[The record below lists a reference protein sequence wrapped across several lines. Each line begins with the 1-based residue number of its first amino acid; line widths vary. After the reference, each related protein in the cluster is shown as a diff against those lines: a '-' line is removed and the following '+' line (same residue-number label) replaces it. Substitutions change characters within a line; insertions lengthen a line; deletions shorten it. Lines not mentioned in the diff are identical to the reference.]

1 MSSSNGLQTID
12 SVLIVDDSGV
22 QRGIGAALCRELRI
36 PHVHEAGNGREA
48 LALLDRLPAPPAL
61 LIIDLEM
68 PTMDGPELLSALGKR
83 GSRTPIILASSRERA
98 LMNSVQDMGTA
109 MGLRIVGAL
118 QKPLTLASLAALLRN
133 KLNGAAVET
142 KGPARRQA
150 VDPESLRAALAR
162 GDIQVHYHPQVEIDT
177 GRVRG
182 VEALARWHDAQQGW
196 IAPDAFIPV
205 AEQHG
210 LIRELTLHVA
220 EEAMRQT
227 ALWCRHGLDLSIAVN
242 LSPLV
247 LEHGELVEEIS
258 QLQQRHGLRAEQIVL
273 EITENS
279 LVRDI
284 PIALGVL
291 TRLRLR
297 GFRLSLD
304 DYGTGFSSMQQL
316 ARIPFTE
323 LKIDRTFVHGAHER
337 DSLQVILRS
346 ALEMASQL
354 GIETVAEGVEC
365 LQDWRLLRQYGCK
378 LAQGW
383 LLAKAMPGPELEGW
397 LPTLHRRRSELQL
410 QG

>member
-1 MSSSNGLQTID
+1 MSSSNGQTID

-22 QRGIGAALCRELRI
+22 QRGLGAALCRELRI
-36 PHVHEAGNGREA
+36 PKVHEAGNGREA
-48 LALLDRLPAPPAL
+48 LALLDELSAPPAL

-68 PTMDGPELLSALGKR
+68 PTMDGPELLAALGAR
-83 GSRTPIILASSRERA
+83 GTRAPIILASSRERA

-109 MGLRIVGAL
+109 LGLRIVGAL
-118 QKPLTLASLAALLRN
+118 QKPLTLASLGALLQN
-133 KLNGAAVET
+133 KLEPAVEK
-142 KGPARRQA
+142 KGPTRRRS
-150 VDPESLRAALAR
+150 VDPQALRAALGR
-162 GDIQVHYHPQVEIDT
+162 GEITVHYHPQVEIDT
-177 GRVRG
+177 GLIRG
-182 VEALARWHDAQQGW
+182 VEALARWQDAQHGW
-196 IAPDAFIPV
+196 IAPDLFIPV

-210 LIRELTLHVA
+210 LIRELTLHVMD
-220 EEAMRQT
+220 EAMRQT
-227 ALWCRHGLDLSIAVN
+227 ALWSRHGLDLSIAIN
-242 LSPLV
+242 LSPIL
-247 LEHGELVEEIS
+247 LERGELVQEIS
-258 QLQQRHGLRAEQIVL
+258 DLQQRHGLRADQIVL
-273 EITENS
+273 EITESS
-279 LVRDI
+279 LLRDLA
-284 PIALGVL
+284 IALGVL

-365 LQDWRLLRQYGCK
+365 LPDWQLLRQYGCK

-383 LLAKAMPGPELEGW
+383 LLAKAMPGTELEAWIPTLQRRRPEL
-397 LPTLHRRRSELQL
+397 

>member
-22 QRGIGAALCRELRI
+22 QRGIGAAVCRQLLI
-36 PHVHEAGNGREA
+36 PKVHEASNGREA
-48 LALLDRLPAPPAL
+48 LALLDELSAPPAL
-61 LIIDLEM
+61 LIVDLEM
-68 PTMDGPELLSALGKR
+68 PTMDGPELLSELGGR
-83 GSRTPIILASSRERA
+83 GTRAPIVLASSRERA

-109 MGLRIVGAL
+109 LGLRIVGAL
-118 QKPLTLASLAALLRN
+118 QKPLTPASLGALLQN
-133 KLNGAAVET
+133 KLEAAVEQ
-142 KGPARRQA
+142 KDPALRQS
-150 VDPESLRAALAR
+150 VDPQSLRRALSR
-162 GDIQVHYHPQVEIDT
+162 GDIGVHYHPQVEIDT

-182 VEALARWHDAQQGW
+182 VEALARWRDAHRGW

-210 LIRELTLHVA
+210 IIRELTLHVMEA
-220 EEAMRQT
+220 AMRQT
-227 ALWCRHGLDLSIAVN
+227 ALWSRHGLDLSIAIN
-242 LSPLV
+242 LSPTL
-247 LEHGELVEEIS
+247 LERGELLQEIS
-258 QLQQRHGLRAEQIVL
+258 DLQQRHGLRADQIVL
-273 EITENS
+273 EVTESS
-279 LVRDI
+279 LLRDI
-284 PIALGVL
+284 ASALGVL

-337 DSLQVILRS
+337 DSLQVLLRS

-383 LLAKAMPGPELEGW
+383 LLAKAMPGADLEGW
-397 LPTLHRRRSELQL
+397 LPTLQRRRPELQ
-410 QG
+410 G

>member
-1 MSSSNGLQTID
+1 MSSNGLQTID

-36 PHVHEAGNGREA
+36 PRVHEAGNGREA
-48 LALLDRLPAPPAL
+48 LTLLDQLPAAPAL

-68 PTMDGPELLSALGKR
+68 PTMDGPELLSALGGR
-83 GSRTPIILASSRERA
+83 GTRAPIILASSRERA

-109 MGLRIVGAL
+109 LGLRIVGAL
-118 QKPLTLASLAALLRN
+118 QKPLTLASLGALLRN
-133 KLNGAAVET
+133 KLEPAVE
-142 KGPARRQA
+142 KSEPAQHPR

-162 GDIQVHYHPQVEIDT
+162 DDITVHYHPQVEIDT
-177 GRVRG
+177 GRIRG
-182 VEALARWHDAQQGW
+182 VEALARWHDERRGW

-210 LIRELTLHVA
+210 LIRELTLRVMDA
-220 EEAMRQT
+220 AMGQT
-227 ALWCRHGLDLSIAVN
+227 ALWCRHGLDLSIAIN
-242 LSPLV
+242 LSPIL
-247 LEHGELVEEIS
+247 LERGELVQEIS
-258 QLQQRHGLRAEQIVL
+258 ELQQRHGLRAEQIVL
-273 EITENS
+273 EVTESS
-279 LVRDI
+279 LLRDLA
-284 PIALGVL
+284 IALGVL

-365 LQDWRLLRQYGCK
+365 LQDWQLLRQYGCK

-383 LLAKAMPGPELEGW
+383 LLAKAMPGEQLEGW
-397 LPTLHRRRSELQL
+397 IPTLQRRRPELRA
-410 QG
+410 

>member
-1 MSSSNGLQTID
+1 MSGNGLQTIE

-36 PHVHEAGNGREA
+36 PKVHEAGNGREA
-48 LALLDRLPAPPAL
+48 LALLDELPAAPAL

-68 PTMDGPELLSALGKR
+68 PMMDGPELLSELGGR
-83 GSRTPIILASSRERA
+83 GMRAPIILASSRERA

-109 MGLRIVGAL
+109 LGLRIVGAL
-118 QKPLTLASLAALLRN
+118 QKPLTLASLGALLQN
-133 KLNGAAVET
+133 KLDTAVEK
-142 KGPARRQA
+142 KGPPRRQEA
-150 VDPESLRAALAR
+150 VDPETLRAALAR
-162 GDIQVHYHPQVEIDT
+162 GDITVHYHPQVEIDT
-177 GRVRG
+177 GLIRG
-182 VEALARWHDAQQGW
+182 VEALARWHDPKQGW
-196 IAPDAFIPV
+196 IAPDVFIPV

-210 LIRELTLHVA
+210 LIRELTLHVMD
-220 EEAMRQT
+220 EAMRQT
-227 ALWCRHGLDLSIAVN
+227 ALWNRHGLDLSVAIN
-242 LSPLV
+242 LSPIL
-247 LEHGELVEEIS
+247 LERGELVQEIS
-258 QLQQRHGLRAEQIVL
+258 ELQQQHGLRAEQIVL
-273 EITENS
+273 EVTESS
-279 LVRDI
+279 LLRDLA
-284 PIALGVL
+284 IALGVL

-383 LLAKAMPGPELEGW
+383 LLAKAMPGGELEGW
-397 LPTLHRRRSELQL
+397 LPSLQRRRPELQ
-410 QG
+410 G

>member
-1 MSSSNGLQTID
+1 MSSGNGLQTID
-12 SVLIVDDSGV
+12 SVMIVDDSGV

-36 PHVHEAGNGREA
+36 PKVHEAGNGREA
-48 LALLDRLPAPPAL
+48 LALLDELPAPPSL

-68 PTMDGPELLSALGKR
+68 PMMDGPELLSELGGR
-83 GSRTPIILASSRERA
+83 GMRAPIILASSRERA

-109 MGLRIVGAL
+109 LGLRIVGAL
-118 QKPLTLASLAALLRN
+118 QKPLTLASVAALLQN
-133 KLNGAAVET
+133 KLHAAVE
-142 KGPARRQA
+142 KKKPAERQA
-150 VDPESLRAALAR
+150 VDPDSLRAALAR
-162 GDIQVHYHPQVEIDT
+162 GDISVHYHPQVEIDT
-177 GRVRG
+177 GLIRG
-182 VEALARWHDAQQGW
+182 VEALARWHDEKRGW
-196 IAPDAFIPV
+196 IAPDVFVPV

-210 LIRELTLHVA
+210 LIRELTLHVMDA
-220 EEAMRQT
+220 AMRQT
-227 ALWCRHGLDLSIAVN
+227 ALWNRHGLDLSIAIN
-242 LSPLV
+242 LSPIL
-247 LEHGELVEEIS
+247 LERGELVQEIS
-258 QLQQRHGLRAEQIVL
+258 DLQQQHGLRAEQIVL
-273 EITENS
+273 EVTESS
-279 LVRDI
+279 LLRDLA
-284 PIALGVL
+284 IALGVL

-354 GIETVAEGVEC
+354 GIETVAEGVES

-383 LLAKAMPGPELEGW
+383 LLAKAMPGGELEGW
-397 LPTLHRRRSELQL
+397 LPTLQRRRPELQDPSP
-410 QG
+410 

>member
-1 MSSSNGLQTID
+1 MMASSNGHNLD

-22 QRGIGAALCRELRI
+22 QRGIGVALCRELRI
-36 PHVHEAGNGREA
+36 PQVHEAGNGREA
-48 LALLDRLPAPPAL
+48 LALLDELSVPPSL

-68 PTMDGPELLSALGKR
+68 PTMDGPELLAALGGR
-83 GSRTPIILASSRERA
+83 GMRAPIILASSRERA

-109 MGLRIVGAL
+109 LGLRIVGAL
-118 QKPLTLASLAALLRN
+118 QKPLTLASLGAVLQN
-133 KLNGAAVET
+133 KLETAVE
-142 KGPARRQA
+142 KKPARRQS
-150 VDPESLRAALAR
+150 VDPDSLRAALAD
-162 GDIQVHYHPQVEIDT
+162 GNIQVHYHPQVEIDT
-177 GRVRG
+177 GRIRG
-182 VEALARWHDAQQGW
+182 VEALARWHDASHGW

-210 LIRELTLHVA
+210 LIRELTLHVMD
-220 EEAMRQT
+220 EAMRQT
-227 ALWCRHGLDLSIAVN
+227 ALWSRHGLDLSIAIN
-242 LSPLV
+242 LSPIL
-247 LEHGELVEEIS
+247 LERGELVQEIS
-258 QLQQRHGLRAEQIVL
+258 ELQQRHGLRADQIVL
-273 EITENS
+273 EITESS
-279 LVRDI
+279 LLRDLA
-284 PIALGVL
+284 IALGVL

-365 LQDWRLLRQYGCK
+365 LQDWQLLRQYGCK

-383 LLAKAMPGPELEGW
+383 LLAKAMPGGELEGW
-397 LPTLHRRRSELQL
+397 LPTLQRRRPELQ
-410 QG
+410 G

>member
-1 MSSSNGLQTID
+1 MYSSNGLQTID

-36 PHVHEAGNGREA
+36 SRVHEAGNGREA
-48 LALLDRLPAPPAL
+48 LALLDVLPAPPAL
-61 LIIDLEM
+61 LIVDLEM
-68 PTMDGPELLSALGKR
+68 PTMDGPELLSALGGR
-83 GSRTPIILASSRERA
+83 GTRAPIILASSRERA

-109 MGLRIVGAL
+109 LGLRILGAL
-118 QKPLTLASLAALLRN
+118 QKPLTLASLAAVLQN
-133 KLNGAAVET
+133 KLAAAVEN
-142 KGPARRQA
+142 KGSARRQA
-150 VDPESLRAALAR
+150 VDPHSLRTALER
-162 GDIQVHYHPQVEIDT
+162 GDIAVHYHPQVEIDT
-177 GRVRG
+177 GRMRG
-182 VEALARWHDAQQGW
+182 VEALARWQDAQHGW

-210 LIRELTLHVA
+210 LIRELTLHVMDA
-220 EEAMRQT
+220 AMRQT
-227 ALWCRHGLDLSIAVN
+227 ALWCRHGLDLSIAIN
-242 LSPLV
+242 LSPIL
-247 LEHGELVEEIS
+247 LERGELVEEIS
-258 QLQQRHGLRAEQIVL
+258 ELQQRHGLRADQIVL
-273 EITENS
+273 EVTES
-279 LVRDI
+279 TLVRDLA
-284 PIALGVL
+284 IALGVL

-365 LQDWRLLRQYGCK
+365 LQDWQLLRQYGCK

-383 LLAKAMPGPELEGW
+383 LLARAMPGTELEGW
-397 LPTLHRRRSELQL
+397 LPTLQRRRPELQ
-410 QG
+410 G